1 MITIRRRR
9 PARVPIYLAI
19 ALTLLFLW
27 HTGLPVGW
35 GTGDIIYNGIHYRK
49 SGYDW
54 GSLTLEYPLEKPL
67 RTPPAGTPRDLPRV
81 QYDFDGGSSSSSKN
95 GWGEKKKG
103 KKLSH
108 DEDRDQERAKQ
119 IESRRAAV
127 VHAFR
132 RSWASYVDHAWTW
145 DELTPVSGR
154 GKNTFGGWAA
164 SMVDGLDSLWI
175 MGMHDEF
182 HRAVRAVAQLDWSN
196 TTETAANMFE
206 TTIRHLGGLIGA
218 YDLSGEPALLAKAVE
233 LGDMLYIGFDTP
245 NRMPPFWFKF
255 SDAKY
260 GRQKVGE
267 RESSAAGCSLS
278 MEFTRLSQ
286 LTGDP
291 KYYDA
296 TERVK
301 EFLVKT
307 QDKSKLP
314 GMWPMFMNYREEKV
328 DESSFSIGAQADSL
342 YEYLPKMHALLG
354 GLDDGYEKLTSSSFD
369 AIDKHILFR
378 PILPNM
384 TDILVPGNAFAHA
397 TSVDLTPEAQH
408 LGCFAGAMYGL
419 AGKLLGRNSYVTIGE
434 KISRGCAWAYKV
446 FPTGIMPEIMT
457 FHHCAE
463 PDHGACE
470 WDEKKHGRPGV
481 PGGVKQ
487 VRDGRYMLRPEAIE
501 SIFYMYRITGDDEWR
516 DVAWDMFQAIQ
527 RATETPLA
535 YSAIDNVNVQ
545 PGDTTK
551 TDSMESFWFAE
562 TLKYFYLIFSPPDVL
577 SLDDWVLN
585 TEAHPFK
592 RPKRMDHVE
601 TEAEIRGQSK

>member
-1 MITIRRRR
+1 MITIRRR
-9 PARVPIYLAI
+9 PARVPIYLGI
-19 ALTLLFLW
+19 ALTLLFVW
-27 HTGLPVGW
+27 HAGFPAGW
-35 GTGDIIYNGIHYRK
+35 SAGTLSYNGIRYRK
-49 SGYDW
+49 SSYDW
-54 GSLTLEYPLEKPL
+54 ASLKPEYPLEKPL
-67 RTPPAGTPRDLPRV
+67 RTPPRGTPVELPRV
-81 QYDFDGGSSSSSKN
+81 QYDFDGSKKQA
-95 GWGEKKKG
+95 GKKTS

-108 DEDRDQERAKQ
+108 DENGDRDREKQ
-119 IESRRAAV
+119 TESRRAAV

-132 RSWASYVDHAWTW
+132 RSWASYRENAWTW
-145 DELTPVSGR
+145 DELTPVSGH
-154 GKNTFGGWAA
+154 GKTTFGGWSA
-164 SMVDGLDSLWI
+164 SLVDGLDTLWI

-182 HRAVRAVAQLDWSN
+182 RRAVKTVALIDWSN

-206 TTIRHLGGLIGA
+206 TTIRHLGGLISA

-233 LGDMLYIGFDTP
+233 LGDMLYMGFDTP

-260 GRQKVGE
+260 GTQKVGE

-286 LTGDP
+286 LTGDA

-307 QDKSKLP
+307 QTRSKLP
-314 GMWPMFMNYREEKV
+314 GMWPMYMNYRDEKV
-328 DESSFSIGAQADSL
+328 EDSSFTIGAQADSL

-354 GLDDGYEKLTSSSFD
+354 GLDSEYGKLTVDSFD
-369 AIDKHILFR
+369 VIDKHILFR
-378 PILPNM
+378 PILPNN
-384 TDILVPGNAFAHA
+384 TDILIPGNAFAHGDN
-397 TSVDLTPEAQH
+397 VDLTPEMQH
-408 LGCFAGAMYGL
+408 LGCFAGGMYGL
-419 AGKLLGRNSYVTIGE
+419 AGKLLGRESYVTIGE

-457 FHHCAE
+457 FHPCNE

-470 WDEKKHGRPGV
+470 WDQKTHGSKTDV

-487 VRDGRYMLRPEAIE
+487 VRDSRYMLRPEAIE

-516 DVAWDMFQAIQ
+516 EVAWDMFQSIR

-535 YSAIDNVNVQ
+535 YSSIADVNVQ
-545 PGDTTK
+545 PGQTTK

-562 TLKYFYLIFSPPDVL
+562 TLKYFYLIFSPPDVI
-577 SLDDWVLN
+577 SLDEWVLN

-592 RPKRMDHVE
+592 RPRKTDHVE
-601 TEAEIRGQSK
+601 TEAEIREQSK

>member
-9 PARVPIYLAI
+9 PARLPIYLGI

-27 HTGLPVGW
+27 QTGLPTGW
-35 GTGDIIYNGIHYRK
+35 GTRELSFNGIPYRK
-49 SGYDW
+49 SSYDW
-54 GSLTLEYPLEKPL
+54 ASLALEYPLDKPL
-67 RTPPAGTPRDLPRV
+67 RTPPRGSPVDLPPI
-81 QYDFDGGSSSSSKN
+81 QYDFGANSGTKQ
-95 GWGEKKKG
+95 GQKKS

-108 DEDRDQERAKQ
+108 DEDRDREREQQ

-127 VHAFR
+127 AHAFR
-132 RSWASYVDHAWTW
+132 RSWASYSEHAWTW
-145 DELTPVSGR
+145 DELSPVSGHGR
-154 GKNTFGGWAA
+154 NTFGGWAA

-182 HRAVRAVAQLDWSN
+182 RRAVRTVALMDWSN

-206 TTIRHLGGLIGA
+206 TTIRHLGGLISA

-233 LGDMLYIGFDTP
+233 LGDMLYMGFDTP

-260 GRQKVGE
+260 GTQKVGE

-307 QDKSKLP
+307 QKTSKLP
-314 GMWPMFMNYREEKV
+314 GMWPMYMNYRQEKV
-328 DESSFSIGAQADSL
+328 DESSFTIGAQADSL

-354 GLDDGYEKLTSSSFD
+354 GLDNEYKELTVSSFD
-369 AIDKHILFR
+369 VINKHILFR
-378 PILPNM
+378 PILPNK
-384 TDILVPGNAFAHA
+384 TDILIPGNVYVH
-397 TSVDLTPEAQH
+397 SGSIDLTPEAQH
-408 LGCFAGAMYGL
+408 LGCFSGAMYGL
-419 AGKLLGRNSYVTIGE
+419 AGKLLGQESYVTIGE

-457 FHHCAE
+457 FYPCSE
-463 PDHGACE
+463 VDHGPCE
-470 WDEKKHGRPGV
+470 WDEEKYAHADV

-516 DVAWDMFQAIQ
+516 DIAWDMFQSIQ

-535 YSAIDNVNVQ
+535 YSAISDVNVQ
-545 PGDTTK
+545 ADK
-551 TDSMESFWFAE
+551 TNKMDSMESFWFSE
-562 TLKYFYLIFSPPDVL
+562 TLKYFYLIFSPPDVI

-585 TEAHPFK
+585 TEAHPFR
-592 RPKRMDHVE
+592 RPKKTDRVE
-601 TEAEIRGQSK
+601 TEAEIRRQA

>member
-1 MITIRRRR
+1 MITIRRR
-9 PARVPIYLAI
+9 PARLPIYLGI

-27 HTGLPVGW
+27 HTGLPNGW
-35 GTGDIIYNGIHYRK
+35 SVMNLSYNGVLYRK

-54 GSLTLEYPLEKPL
+54 SSLTLQYPLEKPL
-67 RTPPAGTPRDLPRV
+67 RTPPRGTPRDLPRV
-81 QYDFDGGSSSSSKN
+81 QYDFDGRSSSNSHE
-95 GWGEKKKG
+95 GKKKI

-108 DEDRDQERAKQ
+108 DETRDREQEKQ
-119 IESRRAAV
+119 VESRRAAV

-132 RSWASYVDHAWTW
+132 RSWASYSEHAWTW
-145 DELTPVSGR
+145 DELTPVSGH

-182 HRAVRAVAQLDWSN
+182 RHAVRAVAQLDWSN

-233 LGDMLYIGFDTP
+233 LGDMLYMGFDTP

-255 SDAKY
+255 SDAKH
-260 GRQKVGE
+260 GTQKVSE

-307 QDKSKLP
+307 QDKSKIP
-314 GMWPMFMNYREEKV
+314 GMWPMFLNYREEKA
-328 DESSFSIGAQADSL
+328 DDGSFSIGAQADSL

-354 GLDDGYEKLTSSSFD
+354 GLDGEYEKLTVGSFD
-369 AIDKHILFR
+369 VIEKHILFR
-378 PILPNM
+378 PILPNK

-419 AGKLLGRNSYVTIGE
+419 AGKLMGRESYVTIGE

-457 FHHCAE
+457 FHLCSE
-463 PDHGACE
+463 PDHGPCE
-470 WDEKKHGRPGV
+470 WHETLYAHPNVPEGV
-481 PGGVKQ
+481 NQ

-516 DVAWDMFQAIQ
+516 DIAWDMFQAIQ

-545 PGDTTK
+545 PGETTK

-562 TLKYFYLIFSPPDVL
+562 TLKYFYLIFSPPDVI

-592 RPKRMDHVE
+592 RPKKTDRVE
-601 TEAEIRGQSK
+601 TEAEIRG

>member
-1 MITIRRRR
+1 MITIRRR
-9 PARVPIYLAI
+9 PARLPIYVGI

-27 HTGLPVGW
+27 KTGLPVTW
-35 GTGDIIYNGIHYRK
+35 STSDLVLNGIRYRK
-49 SGYDW
+49 SSYDW
-54 GSLTLEYPLEKPL
+54 ASLSLEYPIEKPF
-67 RTPPAGTPRDLPRV
+67 RSPPKGAPLDLPRV
-81 QYDFDGGSSSSSKN
+81 QYEFGDSVGHSSTKTKN
-95 GWGEKKKG
+95 

-108 DEDRDQERAKQ
+108 DEDRDREREHQ
-119 IESRRAAV
+119 INSRRAAV

-132 RSWASYVDHAWTW
+132 RSWDSYREHAWMW
-145 DELTPVSGR
+145 DELTPVSGH

-164 SMVDGLDSLWI
+164 SLVDGLDTLWI

-182 HRAVRAVAQLDWSN
+182 RHAVRTVALLDWSN

-206 TTIRHLGGLIGA
+206 TTIRHLGGLISA

-233 LGDMLYIGFDTP
+233 LGDMLYMGFDTP

-260 GRQKVGE
+260 GKQKVGE

-301 EFLVKT
+301 EFLIKT
-307 QDKSKLP
+307 QKNSKLP
-314 GMWPMFMNYREEKV
+314 GMWPAFMNYREEKV
-328 DESSFSIGAQADSL
+328 EDGSFTIGAQADSL

-354 GLDDGYEKLTSSSFD
+354 GLDREYEELTVISLD
-369 AIDKHILFR
+369 VIDKHVLFR
-378 PILPNM
+378 PILPNK
-384 TDILVPGNAFAHA
+384 TDILVPGNVFAHVN
-397 TSVDLTPEAQH
+397 SVDLTPEAQH
-408 LGCFAGAMYGL
+408 LGCFAGAMYAL
-419 AGKLLGRNSYVTIGE
+419 AGKLLKRDSYVATGE
-434 KISRGCAWAYKV
+434 KISRGCAWAYQV

-457 FHHCAE
+457 FYPCDK
-463 PDHGACE
+463 PNHGPCE
-470 WDEKKHGRPGV
+470 WDSATHSRIGV
-481 PGGVKQ
+481 PAGVKQ
-487 VRDGRYMLRPEAIE
+487 VRDSRYILRPEAIE

-516 DVAWDMFQAIQ
+516 DIAWDMFQSI
-527 RATETPLA
+527 RSATETQLA
-535 YSAIDNVNVQ
+535 YSAISDVNVAPDQ
-545 PGDTTK
+545 TIK

-562 TLKYFYLIFSPPDVL
+562 TLKYFYLIFSPPDVI

-585 TEAHPFK
+585 TEAHPFR
-592 RPKRMDHVE
+592 RPKKTDRVE
-601 TEAEIRGQSK
+601 TETEIRGQT

>member
-1 MITIRRRR
+1 MITIRRR
-9 PARVPIYLAI
+9 PARLPIYLGI

-27 HTGLPVGW
+27 QTGLPAGW
-35 GTGDIIYNGIHYRK
+35 SARELSFNGIRYRK
-49 SGYDW
+49 SSYDW
-54 GSLTLEYPLEKPL
+54 GSLNLEYPLEKPL
-67 RTPPAGTPRDLPRV
+67 RTLPKGKPVDLPPV
-81 QYDFDGGSSSSSKN
+81 QYDFGTS
-95 GWGEKKKG
+95 G
-103 KKLSH
+103 KKSNKKNKKFSH
-108 DEDRDQERAKQ
+108 DEDRDREQEKQ

-127 VHAFR
+127 VNAFR
-132 RSWASYVDHAWTW
+132 RSWDSYKQHAWTW
-145 DELTPVSGR
+145 DELTPVTGA

-182 HRAVRAVAQLDWSN
+182 RRAVRTVALIDWSN
-196 TTETAANMFE
+196 TTESAANMFE
-206 TTIRHLGGLIGA
+206 TTIRHLGGLISA
-218 YDLSGEPALLAKAVE
+218 YDLSSEPALLAKAIE
-233 LGDMLYIGFDTP
+233 LGDMLYMGFDTP

-260 GRQKVGE
+260 GTQKVGE

-286 LTGDP
+286 ITGDP

-307 QDKSKLP
+307 QPDTKLP
-314 GMWPMFMNYREEKV
+314 GMWPMFMNYREEKA
-328 DESSFSIGAQADSL
+328 DESSFTIGAQADSL

-354 GLDDGYEKLTSSSFD
+354 GLDSEYEKLTTSSFD
-369 AIDKHILFR
+369 VINKHILFR
-378 PILPNM
+378 PILPNK
-384 TDILVPGNAFAHA
+384 TDILIPGNVFAHGSA
-397 TSVDLTPEAQH
+397 HSVDLTPEAQH

-419 AGKLLGRNSYVTIGE
+419 AGKLLSSDSYVNIGE
-434 KISRGCAWAYKV
+434 RISRGCAWAYKV

-457 FHHCAE
+457 LHPCNE

-470 WDEKKHGRPGV
+470 WDEKAYGRTDV
-481 PGGVKQ
+481 PAGVKQ

-501 SIFYMYRITGDDEWR
+501 SIFYMYRITGDEEWR
-516 DVAWDMFQAIQ
+516 DTAWDMFQAIQ

-535 YSAIDNVNVQ
+535 YSAISNVNV
-545 PGDTTK
+545 PYAEMTTK
-551 TDSMESFWFAE
+551 TDSMESFWFSE
-562 TLKYFYLIFSPPDVL
+562 TLKYFYLIFSPPDVI

-592 RPKRMDHVE
+592 RPKRTHNVE
-601 TEAEIRGQSK
+601 TEAELRGQS